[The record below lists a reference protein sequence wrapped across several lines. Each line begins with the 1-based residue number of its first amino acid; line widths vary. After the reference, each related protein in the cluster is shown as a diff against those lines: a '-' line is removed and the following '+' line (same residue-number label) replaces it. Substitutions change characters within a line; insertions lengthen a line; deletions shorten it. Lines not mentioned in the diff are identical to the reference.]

1 MAEDFQSI
9 LAPDGTELRF
19 PADMT
24 DEQIAEVMRREY
36 PPQSSDTRT
45 RGTGQIFPGTAPIE
59 MGPKLRP
66 EVREEIARRTEAKG
80 GTGPY
85 GRLRALQEAQTEVYA
100 ELPEDEVPMD
110 PRAALTLRAINSAL
124 FGLPS
129 ANQDF
134 LELVA
139 EAGEDSPL
147 AAGVGDIVGFFAP
160 GTAAAKMG
168 KAALTAATAGRV
180 AGAGRGT
187 QAGIGAAA
195 GIGEGALYEATTGQT
210 TRAAARGEAPSL
222 AGAGREAAEFLTD
235 PMAVGVTALTG
246 GLLGAAAGKAR
257 RADGGAD
264 ETAEEAAAPRG
275 APTPPPLTQEEAG
288 TLLRRAALGNESA
301 RRQLMRRAETN
312 PRVAEIA
319 SGLGMD
325 LPFEVLVQSDS
336 MKNILGYLRSQPTSP
351 AEVAWSQQSQN
362 VLRRVEELFNEF
374 NATADLGDL
383 SRRTLDKLQVT
394 KKDLDDLGE
403 GILTNQVRPLVPRDS
418 DIDAQPAID
427 YIDQII
433 ANAGREGFDALDR
446 DLQRLYTRLTSG
458 DMTYDSLNKERRR
471 IGKQINSFKQNAYL
485 DADDQ
490 DVRGLYSV
498 LRQAQMATIE
508 QVAGADVARLADK
521 AFEHLEAGHKIAGL
535 VTQGFGKDAKGSIAQ
550 RLQTA
555 LGSGAGVSGVAR
567 GNDAPL
573 RKLMEIIPEDMQGE
587 ALLSGIF
594 SIGRKGGGPSLRI
607 SGDDLD
613 EKFVEPFN
621 FTKFSQFMNG
631 LNREQATKNYIFSKL
646 PPGAGEMLDNL
657 TVIANRFREQSE
669 FKRNTGVANNILMQI
684 QAQGMLSQVLQNTA
698 VQSGVLA
705 TLGSASGEVAAAAG
719 AALPF
724 LMRSLAKAPKKNVD
738 AVNDFVGTTEFQD
751 LILDVAASPQTRRER
766 IENVMATPEYQRWAK
781 VVGIDNPDT
790 WLISTSAVL
799 AEATNAVRE
808 PTDYLY
814 RTPSGP
820 IVDAAGNTYT
830 EEEFDIYQQER
841 QARNQGASQ

>member
-1 MAEDFQSI
+1 MARPELERLTEALRAADAAGNTEDAEY
-9 LAPDGTELRF
+9 LAGRIRELRSQQ
-19 PADMT
+19 PVT
-24 DEQIAEVMRREY
+24 
-36 PPQSSDTRT
+36 DTRT

-66 EVREEIARRTEAKG
+66 EVREDIARRAEAKG
-80 GTGPY
+80 GVGPY

-110 PRAALTLRAINSAL
+110 PRAALALRALNSAL
-124 FGLPS
+124 LGLPS
-129 ANQDF
+129 ASEDF
-134 LELVA
+134 RELVA
-139 EAGEDSPL
+139 EAGEGSPV
-147 AAGVGDIVGFFAP
+147 AAGVGDILGFFAP

-235 PMAVGVTALTG
+235 PMAVGVTGLTG
-246 GLLGAAAGKAR
+246 GLLGAAAGRAR
-257 RADGGAD
+257 RAEGGAD
-264 ETAEEAAAPRG
+264 EAVEG

-288 TLLRRAALGNESA
+288 TLLRRAALGNEAA
-301 RRQLMRRAETN
+301 RRQLMRRAETS

-351 AEVAWSQQSQN
+351 AEVTWSQQSQN
-362 VLRRVEELFNEF
+362 VLRRVEELFQDF

-383 SRRTLDKLQVT
+383 SRRTLDKLQAT
-394 KKDLDDLGE
+394 KKDLDNLGE
-403 GILTNQVRPLVPRDS
+403 QILTNQVKPLVPRDS
-418 DIDAQPAID
+418 DINAQPAID
-427 YIDQII
+427 YIDEII

-471 IGKQINSFKQNAYL
+471 IGRQINSFKQNAYL

-508 QVAGADVARLADK
+508 QVAGADVAKLADK
-521 AFEHLEAGHKIAGL
+521 AFEHLEAGHKVAGL

-555 LGSGAGVSGVAR
+555 LGSGTGVSGAVR

-573 RKLMEIIPEDMQGE
+573 RELMEIIPEDMQGE

-594 SIGRKGGGPSLRI
+594 GIGRKGGGPSLRI

-631 LNREQATKNYIFSKL
+631 LNRETTTKNYIFSKL

-657 TVIANRFREQSE
+657 TVIANRFREQSQ
-669 FKRNTGVANNILMQI
+669 FKRTTGVANNILMQI

-705 TLGSASGEVAAAAG
+705 TLGSASGELATAAG

-738 AVNDFVGTTEFQD
+738 AVNEFVGTTEFQD

-790 WLISTSAVL
+790 WLITTSAVL

-830 EEEFDIYQQER
+830 EEEFDIYQQQR
-841 QARNQGASQ
+841 QAGRQGAPQ